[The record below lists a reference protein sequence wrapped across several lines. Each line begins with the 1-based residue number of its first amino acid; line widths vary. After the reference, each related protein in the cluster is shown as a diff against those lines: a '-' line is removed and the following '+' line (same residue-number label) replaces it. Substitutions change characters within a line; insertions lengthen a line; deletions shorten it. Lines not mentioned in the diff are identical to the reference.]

1 MNKKDSIK
9 RLILSVLSL
18 MVAVPLLFAQNI
30 VQVSGKVV
38 DIQNEPMIGVSVLEK
53 GTTNGTIT
61 DIDGNYQISVRQ
73 GATLVFSYIGY
84 ITQEKTVS
92 ANTLNVT
99 MDEDMQALDEVVV
112 IGYGVQRKSSLTGDR
127 KSTRLNSSHVRI
139 SYAVFCLKK

>member
-92 ANTLNVT
+92 ANTLDVT
-99 MDEDMQALDEVVV
+99 MVKFMKCGLMAPMERAQMVRFRNT
-112 IGYGVQRKSSLTGDR
+112 IGHASIMLLIACSQQQ
-127 KSTRLNSSHVRI
+127 
-139 SYAVFCLKK
+139 